1 MSHYKSYPLF
11 KDVKNKFVRAYN
23 LLQIAENIRTDLG
36 AEAANKYLEQVE
48 REALD
53 DVAMMVHL
61 VKVRGLVEVKKLVQ
75 AEVKGDGYDEV
86 VDNS

>member
-75 AEVKGDGYDEV
+75 AEIKGEGYDEV
-86 VDNS
+86 TNNS